1 LGAAAQVYVN
11 SYSPTTKK
19 LALSFTP
26 PDGSRNKDSSDQ
38 QQRLPT
44 PAEEMQELS
53 QTPPKKWLQAVV
65 QRVTPFGL
73 FVRPANYDVTGT
85 HLIRTVV
92 ALFHV
97 LITG

>member
-11 SYSPTTKK
+11 NYSPTTKK

-92 ALFHV
+92 ALFHI